1 MKSGQMMLITL
12 LVLTIALTVALS
24 LIGRATTD
32 TAVTTQVEES
42 ARAFSAAEAGI
53 EEALK
58 AGSNL
63 NYPLTTGVHVD
74 ATVVNVAGVAGY
86 YELPRKTVRG
96 DTATIWLVN
105 HTASGAI
112 IESPTYTTGTID
124 VCWSKETIQP
134 AVEISVLYKESADG
148 SYRVTRVAIDS
159 DGNRRNTNNFQVTN
173 NNGFTSGTCSTAD
186 ANRWHTHVNFN
197 NITGSINPANDT
209 LIALRIKPLYSDATI
224 GVRSNSVIPSQGKRI
239 ESTGTTATGI
249 TRKVVVT
256 QDYRAPSGLFDY
268 VVYSPGALGH

>member
-1 MKSGQMMLITL
+1 MMLITL

-24 LIGRATTD
+24 LIGRSTTD
-32 TAVTTQVEES
+32 TATTTQVEES

-58 AGSNL
+58 AGSSVNS
-63 NYPLTTGVHVD
+63 YALTTGVNVK

-86 YELPRKTVRG
+86 YELPKKTMRG

-105 HTASGAI
+105 HNANGAI
-112 IESPTYTTGTID
+112 VESPTYTTGTID
-124 VCWSKETIQP
+124 VCWTKETVQP
-134 AVEISVLYKESADG
+134 AAEISILYKESTDG
-148 SYRVTRVAIDS
+148 SYRVSRIAIDP
-159 DGNRRNTNNFQVTN
+159 DGNRRNVNNFQATN
-173 NNGFTSGTCSTAD
+173 NNGFSSGTCSTAD
-186 ANRWHTHVNFN
+186 ADRWHTHVNFN
-197 NITGSINPANDT
+197 NITGSINPSNDT
-209 LIALRIKPLYSDATI
+209 LLALRIKPLYGDATI

-239 ESTGTTATGI
+239 ESLGTTVTGI